1 MKPHFHQKGQALILI
16 ALAAIGL
23 FAFAALAIDGSRVYS
38 EKRHAQNAAD
48 TAAMA
53 GALAYTRAAE
63 EDKEDDV
70 EINLIITDAAQSRAT
85 SNGYDNNG
93 ASNDVTVLAS
103 DVPSNEC
110 PNNTAGKDITV
121 TILFHVDTTF
131 TRVIGRNQV
140 TNAVTATSR
149 ACDFYYGPPF
159 GGNIIVSLGKDGI
172 GFDAHGSTSVTMIG
186 GGVLSNST
194 HSPSVWCGGS
204 ATVTAPTITAAGP
217 TNVGGCYTGASPTS
231 MPQIPPSSYSALFP
245 PEPICNGTATY
256 NAGDG
261 KWHPDSNVD
270 FAQTGS
276 TVALSGNMAFAPG
289 LYCVTNSPVNAVD
302 TLKGSEVTF
311 YMMRSDFNMKLN
323 GNGEGME
330 ATAPTDPSNPYK
342 GILIYLAPQFDVSG
356 NLIKTQALDVRG
368 NGATGIVGS
377 IIAPSAQVTMY
388 ANSNNTAN
396 NSQVIAYNVD
406 FQGGATV
413 KIDYD
418 PKKNFE
424 INLPN
429 VLTMLE

>member
-1 MKPHFHQKGQALILI
+1 
-16 ALAAIGL
+16 
-23 FAFAALAIDGSRVYS
+23 
-38 EKRHAQNAAD
+38 
-48 TAAMA
+48 
-53 GALAYTRAAE
+53 
-63 EDKEDDV
+63 
-70 EINLIITDAAQSRAT
+70 
-85 SNGYDNNG
+85 
-93 ASNDVTVLAS
+93 
-103 DVPSNEC
+103 
-110 PNNTAGKDITV
+110 
-121 TILFHVDTTF
+121 
-131 TRVIGRNQV
+131 
-140 TNAVTATSR
+140 
-149 ACDFYYGPPF
+149 
-159 GGNIIVSLGKDGI
+159 
-172 GFDAHGSTSVTMIG
+172 
-186 GGVLSNST
+186 
-194 HSPSVWCGGS
+194 
-204 ATVTAPTITAAGP
+204 
-217 TNVGGCYTGASPTS
+217 

-245 PEPICNGTATY
+245 PEPICNGAASY

-261 KWHPDSNVD
+261 KWHPDANVD
-270 FAQTGS
+270 FAETGS
-276 TVALSGNMAFAPG
+276 KVALSGNVEFAPG
-289 LYCVTNSPVNAVD
+289 LYCVTNSPVNSVD

-330 ATAPTDPSNPYK
+330 ATAPTDQDNPYK
-342 GILIYLAPQFDVSG
+342 GILIYLAPQFDANG

-424 INLPN
+424 VNLPN